1 MQCKYILSLM
11 LVYVFAQTQEIK
23 PETQFDFWLG
33 EWELSWKDKE
43 GNNQSGKNK
52 VERILGGKVIQENFN
67 GTTAIKLVGKSWSVY
82 NNRSGKWHQTWV
94 DNEGSYLDFSG
105 EFKEGKMI
113 LSRSFTSQ
121 DKTVFQRMVW
131 YNIAADSF
139 DWSWQSSPDGEVW
152 KVNWQIRYE
161 RKR

>member
-67 GTTAIKLVGKSWSVY
+67 GTTAIIP
-82 NNRSGKWHQTWV
+82 T
-94 DNEGSYLDFSG
+94 
-105 EFKEGKMI
+105 
-113 LSRSFTSQ
+113 
-121 DKTVFQRMVW
+121 
-131 YNIAADSF
+131 
-139 DWSWQSSPDGEVW
+139 
-152 KVNWQIRYE
+152 
-161 RKR
+161 